1 MVPFNTIHD
10 YTFIISFIN
19 PTHCCTLTTPNYL
32 AMLVYKPKQHLK
44 QQTGLNY
51 LTNFEM
57 THLKFSLTNQCH
69 KTTILRIV
77 FKYEKS

>member
-1 MVPFNTIHD
+1 
-10 YTFIISFIN
+10 
-19 PTHCCTLTTPNYL
+19 
-32 AMLVYKPKQHLK
+32 MLVYKPKQHLK

-57 THLKFSLTNQCH
+57 THLKFRLTRQCY

-77 FKYEKS
+77 FKNEKR